1 MTEERFVVDLIK
13 NDAAEKPAV
22 RQAIPEKHF
31 NWSGAT
37 CQKFMRHSQHKM
49 GSISA
54 VGEFFYFLFF
64 KIHFL

>member
-13 NDAAEKPAV
+13 NYAAEKPAV

-37 CQKFMRHSQHKM
+37 CQNLCNILNIKWAQ
-49 GSISA
+49 
-54 VGEFFYFLFF
+54 
-64 KIHFL
+64 